1 MLRKLPLSRA
11 PYGQHMQKRPH
22 VCSGPSEEQ
31 PDAFLTRRIHAT
43 PLEDLSSQSPC
54 CWLQP
59 PIYKMKR
66 VKSVNAAATSP
77 RWPGRPGFCADPW
90 HGRVPSPPQAY
101 RPVRWGRWK
110 WSPLKVLR
118 ALNLNVLMELVNVL
132 SCRCIEGSDCWK
144 EKKHGK
150 INGPV
155 SLEDSPPADTSC
167 LFLVS
172 IAASSWRLNF
182 TIWLCLS
189 H

>member
-66 VKSVNAAATSP
+66 VKSVNVAATSAAMTWQAWLLRRP
-77 RWPGRPGFCADPW
+77 MARSSPFTSPGLQAGEMREMEVVTLESPQSSKFECVNGIGECA
-90 HGRVPSPPQAY
+90 
-101 RPVRWGRWK
+101 
-110 WSPLKVLR
+110 
-118 ALNLNVLMELVNVL
+118 
-132 SCRCIEGSDCWK
+132 
-144 EKKHGK
+144 
-150 INGPV
+150 
-155 SLEDSPPADTSC
+155 
-167 LFLVS
+167 FLQV
-172 IAASSWRLNF
+172 
-182 TIWLCLS
+182 